1 MAGAFQ
7 STAFQNDAFQ
17 TGGSVVIGPPLGGK
31 GDNEGR
37 RRTIF
42 KPTGLVD
49 RPRTRTQE
57 IVESRVEQSREVA
70 QEIAAEA
77 LVQVTPPQADPLPEV
92 SMMTFAEIDREI
104 RERLHK
110 KLRTEEDELILLAL
124 MAAAVA

>member
-1 MAGAFQ
+1 MASFSDNAFD
-7 STAFQNDAFQ
+7 TAGFSESAFDF
-17 TGGSVVIGPPLGGK
+17 GSSVVVTGGK
-31 GDNEGR
+31 GDNES

-49 RPRTRTQE
+49 RPRTRKQE
-57 IVESRVEQSREVA
+57 IVEARVEQSREVE

-77 LVQVTPPQADPLPEV
+77 LVQVTPPPAVPLPEV